1 VNSEDKRILE
11 EARAFHGAKQD
22 LEGRYYVQDSEG
34 YRSYRY
40 TSGVTREGVCF
51 TCGLLCKCG
60 EEGKSDRRYQGGDR
74 YTIE

>member
-1 VNSEDKRILE
+1 MNSEDKRVLE

-22 LEGRYYVQDSEG
+22 LEGRYYVQDPEG

-40 TSGVTREGVCF
+40 TSGVTRGDVCF

-60 EEGKSDRRYQGGDR
+60 EEAG
-74 YTIE
+74 E